1 MNDEK
6 KVTIRIPDEL
16 HQELVKL
23 SEQDT
28 RSLNGEI
35 IALLREAIARRKAKA
50 DNWAKERSSLGG

>member
-1 MNDEK
+1 MLTKTVKEKIMNDEK

-35 IALLREAIARRKAKA
+35 IALLREVIARRKAKA
-50 DNWAKERSSLGG
+50 DN

>member
-6 KVTIRIPDEL
+6 KVTIRIPDDL
-16 HQELVKL
+16 HQALVKL

-35 IALLREAIARRKAKA
+35 IALLREAIAERKKKSQAQ
-50 DNWAKERSSLGG
+50 

>member
-6 KVTIRIPDEL
+6 KVTIRIPNEL

-23 SEQDT
+23 AELDT

-35 IALLREAIARRKAKA
+35 IALLREAIAKRKSENK
-50 DNWAKERSSLGG
+50 